1 MIIDTHTHVWSFPS
15 YGDLSQHIKTTED
28 LIAFRTRYPE
38 LYNCSLTEEPVDN
51 SDALIADMDKNGVA
65 LTLVQARPGYVTN
78 DQVAQAAAR
87 HSDRLQAIAR
97 VGHDQEAAGYHDD
110 PGPTR
115 EQAPEEI
122 ERCLTKLKMRGVGE
136 IFIRSLTNEIHPE
149 RIAKDLDGLM
159 KVVSKHGVP
168 IQFPTAWSQF
178 PGGLFYGDPL
188 WVDEVALRHPKV
200 PIILTKMGRSVGRYF
215 DSAMTVAMR
224 NVNIYFDVVGTNPQH
239 LRFAIDK
246 IGPHRIM
253 FGTDWSATWRWIS
266 VPTTLHKLRLKVLDD
281 AKVTDDERRMILWDN
296 AVEVFKLGEGSRE
309 STVGVSKGSGIARS
323 KNGGQLKMKNKIVP
337 ALRHWTVSIA
347 GKLLFLLTFC
357 ALAPPVAAQPHLSVA
372 PIANHCA
379 VPARRLCRFFRT
391 HCLQQDRPVDRVSH
405 RH

>member
-15 YGDLSQHIKTTED
+15 FRDLSQHIKTTED

-38 LYNCSLTEEPVDN
+38 LYNCSLTEGPVDN

-78 DQVAQAAAR
+78 DQVAQSVER
-87 HSDRLQAIAR
+87 HPDRLQAIAR

-115 EQAPEEI
+115 EWAPGEI
-122 ERCLTKLKMRGVGE
+122 ERCLTTLKMKGVGE
-136 IFIRSLTNEIHPE
+136 IFIRSLTSEIHPE
-149 RIAKDLDGLM
+149 KIAKDLDGMM
-159 KVVSKHGVP
+159 KVVSRHGVP

-188 WVDEVALRHPKV
+188 WVDEVAMRHPNV
-200 PIILTKMGRSVGRYF
+200 PIILTKMGRSIGRYF

-246 IGPHRIM
+246 IGAHRIM

-266 VPTTLHKLRLKVLDD
+266 VPMALHKLRLKVLDD
-281 AKVTDDERRMILWDN
+281 ANLTQEERQMILWDN
-296 AVEVFKLGEGSRE
+296 AVKLFKLEKEAER
-309 STVGVSKGSGIARS
+309 ARVVLQ
-323 KNGGQLKMKNKIVP
+323 K
-337 ALRHWTVSIA
+337 
-347 GKLLFLLTFC
+347 
-357 ALAPPVAAQPHLSVA
+357 AAE
-372 PIANHCA
+372 
-379 VPARRLCRFFRT
+379 
-391 HCLQQDRPVDRVSH
+391 
-405 RH
+405 